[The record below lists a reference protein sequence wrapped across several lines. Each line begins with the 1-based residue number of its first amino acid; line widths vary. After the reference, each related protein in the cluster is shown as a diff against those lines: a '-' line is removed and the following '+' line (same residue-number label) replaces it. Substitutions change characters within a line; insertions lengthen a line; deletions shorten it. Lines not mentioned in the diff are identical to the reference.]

1 MYKCLDICTCESVG
15 VAMNLSFMQDYQE
28 FHCLLWKFH
37 KRAKAMKL
45 DEQVSK
51 SSHYINTR
59 NSFVASHRSTLIAAV
74 LGLMSGSR
82 GLHALSSQSL
92 CHLTFSTAVPF
103 PRCFT
108 ANSWETPRQ
117 LLVFL
122 MAIKKYLRHKMHFH
136 RPPSRV
142 HEWKREFILLL
153 LVSRKLIN
161 CTAID
166 LNTR

>member
-1 MYKCLDICTCESVG
+1 MFRHLYMWVTRCGHVPFFYAGLAGT
-15 VAMNLSFMQDYQE
+15 L
-28 FHCLLWKFH
+28 HCLLWKFH

-51 SSHYINTR
+51 SSHYINIR
-59 NSFVASHRSTLIAAV
+59 NSFVASHWSTQIAAV
-74 LGLMSGSR
+74 LEHGLMSGSR

-142 HEWKREFILLL
+142 P
-153 LVSRKLIN
+153 
-161 CTAID
+161 
-166 LNTR
+166 TRMKERIHPFASG